1 MVGLSFYLLT
11 CLQKLS
17 ICLKCAKVV
26 GVIYK
31 TVSVLLNVQSPPNVF
46 SLCSYS
52 LVVVMMDRVFLI
64 NSWPFLVKHFRALI
78 DDLQGKVSGSY
89 KLEVSTE
96 TFSLS
101 SFSLSSSPP
110 GRVCVRSRNG
120 RIKAAHISL
129 TEVLCFQHPRPR

>member
-31 TVSVLLNVQSPPNVF
+31 TVDVLLNVQSPLNVF

-78 DDLQGKVSGSY
+78 DDLQGKVSGSC

-101 SFSLSSSPP
+101 CFSLLSLSPLIPFFPPLPLPP
-110 GRVCVRSRNG
+110 GRVCVQS
-120 RIKAAHISL
+120 
-129 TEVLCFQHPRPR
+129 